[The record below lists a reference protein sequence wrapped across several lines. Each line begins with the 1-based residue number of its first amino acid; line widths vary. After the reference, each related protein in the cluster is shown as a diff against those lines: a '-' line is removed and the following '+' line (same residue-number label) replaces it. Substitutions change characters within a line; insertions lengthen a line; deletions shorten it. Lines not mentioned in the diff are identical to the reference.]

1 MINSKVDH
9 VLVNAQVPTRK
20 VHGNEFSYYK
30 VLMDNG
36 TPCDL
41 LANKP
46 RTTSVLYMCN
56 PRSSNEVSLFS
67 SPRRRYSVTLFSNVW
82 EAVLISLLWASHGGY
97 SNQEQGFWYC
107 FTNGLNQSLVSS
119 VAQGITELNIIGVIS
134 FLLTAIVAVIL
145 NLTESVINQQNV
157 HQP

>member
-1 MINSKVDH
+1 MTNSKVDH
-9 VLVNAQVPTRK
+9 VLVNVQVPTRK
-20 VHGNEFSYYK
+20 VHGHEFPYYK

-41 LANKP
+41 LSNKP

-97 SNQEQGFWYC
+97 SNQEQGLWYC

-119 VAQGITELNIIGVIS
+119 VAQAGRRGGGGGGYFRNFWVGICRWDPGTLS
-134 FLLTAIVAVIL
+134 LYQ
-145 NLTESVINQQNV
+145 S
-157 HQP
+157 

>member
-1 MINSKVDH
+1 MTNSKVNH

-20 VHGNEFSYYK
+20 VHGHEFPYYK

-56 PRSSNEVSLFS
+56 PRSSNEVRLLS
-67 SPRRRYSVTLFSNVW
+67 SPRRRYNVTSVSKCLGSCPN
-82 EAVLISLLWASHGGY
+82 
-97 SNQEQGFWYC
+97 
-107 FTNGLNQSLVSS
+107 SLVLGQSWWKGAEVARTRILVLFRKQTQPESS
-119 VAQGITELNIIGVIS
+119 FICGTG
-134 FLLTAIVAVIL
+134 
-145 NLTESVINQQNV
+145 
-157 HQP
+157 